1 MAFLQQDY
9 GNVDKVFY
17 MDHFYGI
24 YGIGAIILLVFSKYF
39 NKNNLMLFFG
49 GFIIGAI
56 TEYLISFLVEVTMHT
71 QWWDYS
77 QNIFS
82 INGRVCLLYSI
93 FWGILTWI
101 FIKKVN
107 PFIDKGI
114 DKIKHKISSRQYKGI
129 LTTIMIG
136 LIIDCM
142 LTCFA
147 QDMFITR
154 MVIENNIEVKDGTRR
169 EVNYKRMENTKYLSK
184 FINKYWND
192 EKMIKTFPNM
202 KIEDR
207 NSNII
212 YLDSLLPKIQP
223 YYKRVY

>member
-77 QNIFS
+77 QNLFP

-154 MVIENNIEVKDGTRR
+154 MVIENNIEIKDGARR
-169 EVNYKRMENTKYLSK
+169 EADYKRIEKTKYLSK
-184 FINKYWND
+184 FIDKYWND